1 MSFTEKLKHAW
12 NAFRDPPNPPSNVG
26 SWAQYGPSRRFLSF
40 TGADRS
46 FVNSI
51 ITRMAIDVASVEFL
65 HARTDENGGY
75 LETIPSGLQNCLNIE
90 ANTDQ
95 AARAFKQDLAITL
108 FKKGVAA
115 VVAVETDI
123 SPLKSGGFDIKSL
136 RVGEIVNWYPQHVMV
151 DLYDERDGQH
161 KQITLPK
168 STVAII
174 ENPLYDI
181 MNEPN
186 SMFQRLAKALRMM
199 DGIEDDLSSKK
210 LDVIVQLPYV
220 VKGENRR
227 QQAENRIRDIEMQL
241 RKTDFGIAYVDGTEK
256 ITQLNR
262 AVESNILPRIEWLTK
277 QVQAQLGL
285 TTEILDGTAVETA
298 LLNYQNRI
306 IKPVADSIAEELAR
320 TFLTKTARTQRQ
332 TVLYLRRPFDL
343 VPMEKIADIAD
354 KFTRNEILSANEV
367 RAIIGMR
374 PSTDPKADE
383 LYNANMPY
391 DDTYPGGEEAEE
403 EDMDPYAQPEEYPPE
418 YDPDQYQ

>member
-1 MSFTEKLKHAW
+1 M
-12 NAFRDPPNPPSNVG
+12 
-26 SWAQYGPSRRFLSF
+26 
-40 TGADRS
+40 
-46 FVNSI
+46 
-51 ITRMAIDVASVEFL
+51 
-65 HARTDENGGY
+65 
-75 LETIPSGLQNCLNIE
+75 
-90 ANTDQ
+90 
-95 AARAFKQDLAITL
+95 
-108 FKKGVAA
+108 
-115 VVAVETDI
+115 
-123 SPLKSGGFDIKSL
+123 
-136 RVGEIVNWYPQHVMV
+136 
-151 DLYDERDGQH
+151 
-161 KQITLPK
+161 
-168 STVAII
+168 
-174 ENPLYDI
+174 
-181 MNEPN
+181 
-186 SMFQRLAKALRMM
+186 
-199 DGIEDDLSSKK
+199 
-210 LDVIVQLPYV
+210 
-220 VKGENRR
+220 
-227 QQAENRIRDIEMQL
+227 
-241 RKTDFGIAYVDGTEK
+241 
-256 ITQLNR
+256 
-262 AVESNILPRIEWLTK
+262 
-277 QVQAQLGL
+277 QAQLGL

>member
-1 MSFTEKLKHAW
+1 
-12 NAFRDPPNPPSNVG
+12 
-26 SWAQYGPSRRFLSF
+26 
-40 TGADRS
+40 
-46 FVNSI
+46 
-51 ITRMAIDVASVEFL
+51 
-65 HARTDENGGY
+65 
-75 LETIPSGLQNCLNIE
+75 
-90 ANTDQ
+90 
-95 AARAFKQDLAITL
+95 
-108 FKKGVAA
+108 
-115 VVAVETDI
+115 
-123 SPLKSGGFDIKSL
+123 
-136 RVGEIVNWYPQHVMV
+136 
-151 DLYDERDGQH
+151 
-161 KQITLPK
+161 
-168 STVAII
+168 
-174 ENPLYDI
+174 
-181 MNEPN
+181 
-186 SMFQRLAKALRMM
+186 MFQRLAKALRMM

-262 AVESNILPRIEWLTK
+262 AVENNILPRIEWLTK

-285 TTEILDGTAVETA
+285 TTEILDGTAAETA

-306 IKPVADSIAEELAR
+306 IKPVADSIAEELSR

-354 KFTRNEILSANEV
+354 KFTRNEILSANEI

-383 LYNANMPY
+383 LYNSNMPY
-391 DDTYPGGEEAEE
+391 DDSYPGGEEEE
-403 EDMDPYAQPEEYPPE
+403 EGMEDPYAQQEEYPPE
-418 YDPDQYQ
+418 YDPEQYQ

>member
-1 MSFTEKLKHAW
+1 
-12 NAFRDPPNPPSNVG
+12 
-26 SWAQYGPSRRFLSF
+26 
-40 TGADRS
+40 
-46 FVNSI
+46 
-51 ITRMAIDVASVEFL
+51 MAIDVASVEFL

-75 LETIPSGLQNCLNIE
+75 LETIPSGLQNCLNVE

-168 STVAII
+168 NTVAII

-285 TTEILDGTAVETA
+285 TTEILDGTAAETA

-306 IKPVADSIAEELAR
+306 IKPVADSIAEELSR

-354 KFTRNEILSANEV
+354 KFTRNEILSANEI

-391 DDTYPGGEEAEE
+391 EDGYPGGEEEG
-403 EDMDPYAQPEEYPPE
+403 EDMEDPYAQQEEYPPE
-418 YDPDQYQ
+418 YDPEQYQ

>member
-26 SWAQYGPSRRFLSF
+26 GWAQYGPSRRFLSF

-123 SPLKSGGFDIKSL
+123 SPLESGGFDIKSL

-262 AVESNILPRIEWLTK
+262 AVESNILPRIEWASK
-277 QVQAQLGL
+277 VQHRLSLSASSLG
-285 TTEILDGTAVETA
+285 
-298 LLNYQNRI
+298 
-306 IKPVADSIAEELAR
+306 EER
-320 TFLTKTARTQRQ
+320 SS
-332 TVLYLRRPFDL
+332 PFDL